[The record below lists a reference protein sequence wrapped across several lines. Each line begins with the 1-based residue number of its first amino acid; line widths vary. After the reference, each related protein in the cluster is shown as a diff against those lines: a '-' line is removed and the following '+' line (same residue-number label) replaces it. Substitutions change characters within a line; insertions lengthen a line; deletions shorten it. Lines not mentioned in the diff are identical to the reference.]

1 MRIAIPVS
9 KIHENTPPG
18 EGLSIAEGRGE
29 FKNNIM
35 AKQQLK
41 TENVID
47 IATGELI
54 QQMDSYNVRSQQT
67 WEYKKSTKKE
77 GLDMTIPDQTM
88 SLREIVEKHS
98 RGMEINGQK
107 TAIFDEAETASG
119 INPLTLDLID
129 LQELKILNNE
139 QIINLRE
146 QAKIEISNR
155 KSLADAARTEE
166 QAEIAERVHILNQKR
181 YGDKSTGTEPKN

>member
-1 MRIAIPVS
+1 MKTR
-9 KIHENTPPG
+9 PPG

-47 IATGELI
+47 FATGELV
-54 QQMDSYNVRSQQT
+54 QQADTYTVRSQQT
-67 WEYKKSTKKE
+67 WVYKISTKKK

-107 TAIFDEAETASG
+107 TSIFDDAETASG
-119 INPLTLDLID
+119 INPMTLDLID
-129 LQELKILNNE
+129 LQELNIMNNE

-146 QAKIEISNR
+146 QAKNEISSR
-155 KSLADAARTEE
+155 KSLADAAREKE
-166 QAEIAERVHILNQKR
+166 QNEIAERVHILNKKR
-181 YGDKSTGTEPKN
+181 YGDKATGTEPEN